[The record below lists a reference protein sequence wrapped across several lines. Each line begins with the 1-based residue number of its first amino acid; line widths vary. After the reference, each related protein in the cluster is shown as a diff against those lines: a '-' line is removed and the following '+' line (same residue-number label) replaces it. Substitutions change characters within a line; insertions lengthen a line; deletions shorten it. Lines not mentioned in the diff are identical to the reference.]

1 MEFVHKSVLF
11 DEAIK
16 ALDLNENKIIV
27 DGTAGGGGHSGEI
40 AKRAKRVISIDQD
53 PDAIAVLN
61 ERLGDKENVTIV
73 HDNYSNIK
81 NIISN
86 LNIEKIDG
94 LLLDLGVSSFQLD
107 TAERGFSFHKD
118 APLDMRMSKSGL
130 SAYDV
135 VNNYDWIKDINTL
148 DFLRDYGKF
157 FNVNYMLDKDIVRRR
172 LDAGITYTEFSYM
185 ILQALDFKYLHEH
198 NNVDLQCA
206 GSDQW
211 GNITAGIDLIRK
223 KTGQE
228 VYGFTMPLILDKF
241 GNKFGKSEGN
251 ALWLDKNK
259 TSPYEIYQYL
269 VNTDDSKVVEYLKV
283 FTFLSHEE
291 INKLEEKVKTEPEK
305 REAQKALASEVVR
318 FLHGEEELQE
328 AIKLTECLFTGNV
341 KELTDEEIE
350 MVFKGMPTI
359 ETKEDTIINI
369 MTNNDIASS
378 KREAREF
385 LSNNAITL
393 DGEIINDENYIITN
407 NKKNHI
413 IRRGKK
419 KYYLIKIN

>member
-16 ALDLNENKIIV
+16 ALDLTENKIIV

-135 VNNYDWIKDINTL
+135 VNNYDERQLADIIYRYGEEKFSRRIAANIVKARAEKPIETTFELVDIIKSSMPQKAMRDAHPARRTFQAIRIEVNAELDVLKSTLEDAFDILAPGGRIAIITFHSL
-148 DFLRDYGKF
+148 EDRIVKEQFAKWCQGCTCPKEFPVCVCGK
-157 FNVNYMLDKDIVRRR
+157 KPK
-172 LDAGITYTEFSYM
+172 GKT
-185 ILQALDFKYLHEH
+185 FK
-198 NNVDLQCA
+198 
-206 GSDQW
+206 S
-211 GNITAGIDLIRK
+211 I
-223 KTGQE
+223 
-228 VYGFTMPLILDKF
+228 
-241 GNKFGKSEGN
+241 
-251 ALWLDKNK
+251 
-259 TSPYEIYQYL
+259 SP
-269 VNTDDSKVVEYLKV
+269 SK
-283 FTFLSHEE
+283 EE
-291 INKLEEKVKTEPEK
+291 LEENPRARSSRLRIFEK
-305 REAQKALASEVVR
+305 
-318 FLHGEEELQE
+318 F
-328 AIKLTECLFTGNV
+328 
-341 KELTDEEIE
+341 
-350 MVFKGMPTI
+350 
-359 ETKEDTIINI
+359 
-369 MTNNDIASS
+369 
-378 KREAREF
+378 
-385 LSNNAITL
+385 
-393 DGEIINDENYIITN
+393 
-407 NKKNHI
+407 
-413 IRRGKK
+413 
-419 KYYLIKIN
+419 

>member
-53 PDAIAVLN
+53 PDAIAVIN

-135 VNNYDWIKDINTL
+135 VNNYDERQLANIIYRYGEEKFSRRIAANIVKARAEKPIETTFELVDIIKSSMPQKAMRDAHPARRTFQAIRIEVNAELDVLKSTLEDAFDILAPGGRIAIITFHSL
-148 DFLRDYGKF
+148 EDRIVKEQFAKWCQGCTCPKEFPVCVCGK
-157 FNVNYMLDKDIVRRR
+157 KPK
-172 LDAGITYTEFSYM
+172 GKT
-185 ILQALDFKYLHEH
+185 FK
-198 NNVDLQCA
+198 
-206 GSDQW
+206 S
-211 GNITAGIDLIRK
+211 I
-223 KTGQE
+223 
-228 VYGFTMPLILDKF
+228 
-241 GNKFGKSEGN
+241 
-251 ALWLDKNK
+251 
-259 TSPYEIYQYL
+259 SP
-269 VNTDDSKVVEYLKV
+269 SK
-283 FTFLSHEE
+283 EE
-291 INKLEEKVKTEPEK
+291 LEENPRARSSRLRIFEK
-305 REAQKALASEVVR
+305 
-318 FLHGEEELQE
+318 F
-328 AIKLTECLFTGNV
+328 
-341 KELTDEEIE
+341 
-350 MVFKGMPTI
+350 
-359 ETKEDTIINI
+359 
-369 MTNNDIASS
+369 
-378 KREAREF
+378 
-385 LSNNAITL
+385 
-393 DGEIINDENYIITN
+393 
-407 NKKNHI
+407 
-413 IRRGKK
+413 
-419 KYYLIKIN
+419 

>member
-61 ERLGDKENVTIV
+61 DRLGDKENVTIV

-135 VNNYDWIKDINTL
+135 VNNYDERQLADIIYRYGEEKFSRRIAANIVKARAKKPIETTFELVDIIKSSMPQKAMRDAHPARRTFQAIRIEVNAELDVLKSTLEDAFDILSPGGRIAIITFHSL
-148 DFLRDYGKF
+148 EDRIVKEQFAKWCQGCTCPKEFPVCVCGK
-157 FNVNYMLDKDIVRRR
+157 KPK
-172 LDAGITYTEFSYM
+172 GKT
-185 ILQALDFKYLHEH
+185 FK
-198 NNVDLQCA
+198 
-206 GSDQW
+206 S
-211 GNITAGIDLIRK
+211 I
-223 KTGQE
+223 
-228 VYGFTMPLILDKF
+228 
-241 GNKFGKSEGN
+241 
-251 ALWLDKNK
+251 
-259 TSPYEIYQYL
+259 SP
-269 VNTDDSKVVEYLKV
+269 SK
-283 FTFLSHEE
+283 EE
-291 INKLEEKVKTEPEK
+291 LEENPRARSSRLRIFEK
-305 REAQKALASEVVR
+305 L
-318 FLHGEEELQE
+318 
-328 AIKLTECLFTGNV
+328 
-341 KELTDEEIE
+341 
-350 MVFKGMPTI
+350 
-359 ETKEDTIINI
+359 
-369 MTNNDIASS
+369 
-378 KREAREF
+378 
-385 LSNNAITL
+385 
-393 DGEIINDENYIITN
+393 
-407 NKKNHI
+407 
-413 IRRGKK
+413 
-419 KYYLIKIN
+419 

>member
-135 VNNYDWIKDINTL
+135 VNNYDERQLADIIYRYGEEKFSRRIAANIVKARAKKPIETTFELVDIIKSSMPQKAMRDAHPARRTFQAIRIEVNAELDVLESTLEDAFDILAPSGRIAIITFHSL
-148 DFLRDYGKF
+148 EDRIVKEQFAKWCQGCTCPKEFPVCVCGK
-157 FNVNYMLDKDIVRRR
+157 KPK
-172 LDAGITYTEFSYM
+172 GKT
-185 ILQALDFKYLHEH
+185 FK
-198 NNVDLQCA
+198 
-206 GSDQW
+206 S
-211 GNITAGIDLIRK
+211 I
-223 KTGQE
+223 
-228 VYGFTMPLILDKF
+228 
-241 GNKFGKSEGN
+241 
-251 ALWLDKNK
+251 
-259 TSPYEIYQYL
+259 SP
-269 VNTDDSKVVEYLKV
+269 SK
-283 FTFLSHEE
+283 EE
-291 INKLEEKVKTEPEK
+291 LEENPRARSSRLRIFEK
-305 REAQKALASEVVR
+305 
-318 FLHGEEELQE
+318 F
-328 AIKLTECLFTGNV
+328 
-341 KELTDEEIE
+341 
-350 MVFKGMPTI
+350 
-359 ETKEDTIINI
+359 
-369 MTNNDIASS
+369 
-378 KREAREF
+378 
-385 LSNNAITL
+385 
-393 DGEIINDENYIITN
+393 
-407 NKKNHI
+407 
-413 IRRGKK
+413 
-419 KYYLIKIN
+419 

>member
-53 PDAIAVLN
+53 PDAITVLN

-135 VNNYDWIKDINTL
+135 VNNYDERQLADIIYRYGEEKFSRRIAANIVKARAEKSIETTFELVDIIKSSMPQKAMRDAHPARRTFQAIRIEVNAELDVLKSTLEDAFDILAPGGRIAIITFHSL
-148 DFLRDYGKF
+148 EDRIVKEQFAKWCQGCTCPKEFPVCVCGK
-157 FNVNYMLDKDIVRRR
+157 KPK
-172 LDAGITYTEFSYM
+172 GKT
-185 ILQALDFKYLHEH
+185 FK
-198 NNVDLQCA
+198 
-206 GSDQW
+206 S
-211 GNITAGIDLIRK
+211 I
-223 KTGQE
+223 
-228 VYGFTMPLILDKF
+228 
-241 GNKFGKSEGN
+241 
-251 ALWLDKNK
+251 
-259 TSPYEIYQYL
+259 SP
-269 VNTDDSKVVEYLKV
+269 SK
-283 FTFLSHEE
+283 EE
-291 INKLEEKVKTEPEK
+291 LEENPRARSSRLRIFEK
-305 REAQKALASEVVR
+305 
-318 FLHGEEELQE
+318 F
-328 AIKLTECLFTGNV
+328 
-341 KELTDEEIE
+341 
-350 MVFKGMPTI
+350 
-359 ETKEDTIINI
+359 
-369 MTNNDIASS
+369 
-378 KREAREF
+378 
-385 LSNNAITL
+385 
-393 DGEIINDENYIITN
+393 
-407 NKKNHI
+407 
-413 IRRGKK
+413 
-419 KYYLIKIN
+419 

>member
-53 PDAIAVLN
+53 PDAITVLN

-135 VNNYDWIKDINTL
+135 VNNYDERQLADIIYRYGEEKFSRRIATNIVKARAKKPIETTFELVDIIKSSMPQKAMRDAHPARRTFQAIRIEVNAELDMLKSTLEDAFDILAPGGRIAIITFHSL
-148 DFLRDYGKF
+148 EDRIVKEQFAKWCQGCTCPKEFPVCVCGK
-157 FNVNYMLDKDIVRRR
+157 KPK
-172 LDAGITYTEFSYM
+172 GKT
-185 ILQALDFKYLHEH
+185 FK
-198 NNVDLQCA
+198 
-206 GSDQW
+206 S
-211 GNITAGIDLIRK
+211 I
-223 KTGQE
+223 
-228 VYGFTMPLILDKF
+228 
-241 GNKFGKSEGN
+241 
-251 ALWLDKNK
+251 
-259 TSPYEIYQYL
+259 SP
-269 VNTDDSKVVEYLKV
+269 SK
-283 FTFLSHEE
+283 EE
-291 INKLEEKVKTEPEK
+291 LEENPRARSSRLRIFEK
-305 REAQKALASEVVR
+305 
-318 FLHGEEELQE
+318 F
-328 AIKLTECLFTGNV
+328 
-341 KELTDEEIE
+341 
-350 MVFKGMPTI
+350 
-359 ETKEDTIINI
+359 
-369 MTNNDIASS
+369 
-378 KREAREF
+378 
-385 LSNNAITL
+385 
-393 DGEIINDENYIITN
+393 
-407 NKKNHI
+407 
-413 IRRGKK
+413 
-419 KYYLIKIN
+419 

>member
-135 VNNYDWIKDINTL
+135 VNNYDERQLADIIYRYGEEKFSRRIAANIVKARAEKPIETTFELVDIIKSSMPQKAMRDAHPARRTFQAIRIEVNAELDVLKSTLEDAFDILAPGGRIAIITFHSL
-148 DFLRDYGKF
+148 EDRIFKEQFAKWCQGCTCPKEFPVCVCGK
-157 FNVNYMLDKDIVRRR
+157 KPK
-172 LDAGITYTEFSYM
+172 GKT
-185 ILQALDFKYLHEH
+185 FK
-198 NNVDLQCA
+198 
-206 GSDQW
+206 S
-211 GNITAGIDLIRK
+211 I
-223 KTGQE
+223 
-228 VYGFTMPLILDKF
+228 
-241 GNKFGKSEGN
+241 
-251 ALWLDKNK
+251 
-259 TSPYEIYQYL
+259 SP
-269 VNTDDSKVVEYLKV
+269 SK
-283 FTFLSHEE
+283 EE
-291 INKLEEKVKTEPEK
+291 LEENPRARSSRLRIFEK
-305 REAQKALASEVVR
+305 
-318 FLHGEEELQE
+318 F
-328 AIKLTECLFTGNV
+328 
-341 KELTDEEIE
+341 
-350 MVFKGMPTI
+350 
-359 ETKEDTIINI
+359 
-369 MTNNDIASS
+369 
-378 KREAREF
+378 
-385 LSNNAITL
+385 
-393 DGEIINDENYIITN
+393 
-407 NKKNHI
+407 
-413 IRRGKK
+413 
-419 KYYLIKIN
+419 

>member
-118 APLDMRMSKSGL
+118 EPLDMRMSKSGL

-135 VNNYDWIKDINTL
+135 VNNYDERQLADIIYRYGEEKFSRRIAANIVKARAKKPIETTFELVDIIKSSMPQKAMRDAHPARRTFQAIRIEVNAELDVLKSTLEDAFDILAPGGRIAIITFHSL
-148 DFLRDYGKF
+148 EDRIVKEQFAKWCQGCTCPKEFPVCVCGK
-157 FNVNYMLDKDIVRRR
+157 KPK
-172 LDAGITYTEFSYM
+172 GKT
-185 ILQALDFKYLHEH
+185 FK
-198 NNVDLQCA
+198 
-206 GSDQW
+206 S
-211 GNITAGIDLIRK
+211 I
-223 KTGQE
+223 
-228 VYGFTMPLILDKF
+228 
-241 GNKFGKSEGN
+241 
-251 ALWLDKNK
+251 
-259 TSPYEIYQYL
+259 SP
-269 VNTDDSKVVEYLKV
+269 SK
-283 FTFLSHEE
+283 EE
-291 INKLEEKVKTEPEK
+291 LEENPRARSSRLRIFEK
-305 REAQKALASEVVR
+305 
-318 FLHGEEELQE
+318 F
-328 AIKLTECLFTGNV
+328 
-341 KELTDEEIE
+341 
-350 MVFKGMPTI
+350 
-359 ETKEDTIINI
+359 
-369 MTNNDIASS
+369 
-378 KREAREF
+378 
-385 LSNNAITL
+385 
-393 DGEIINDENYIITN
+393 
-407 NKKNHI
+407 
-413 IRRGKK
+413 
-419 KYYLIKIN
+419 